1 MNECLWGFFFYNIE
15 EFRETERSGNELF
28 MGR

>member
-1 MNECLWGFFFYNIE
+1 MNECLWVFFYNIE
-15 EFRETERSGNELF
+15 EFRETGRSGNELF